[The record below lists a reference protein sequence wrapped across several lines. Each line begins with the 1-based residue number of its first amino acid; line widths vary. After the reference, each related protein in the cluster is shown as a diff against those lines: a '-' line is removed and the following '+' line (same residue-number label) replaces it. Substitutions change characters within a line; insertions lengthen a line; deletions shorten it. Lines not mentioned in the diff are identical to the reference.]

1 MRARP
6 RDPAVGRTAEVT
18 IERLG
23 AAGDGLAEF
32 DERPLYIPAA
42 LPGELVR
49 VRITGRR
56 GDGLAAAV
64 EELLTPAPERAIP
77 PCAHY
82 GECGGCDLQ
91 HYADAPTARFKADLV
106 AEALSRRG
114 IAVEIR
120 PTATSPAASR
130 RRIVLAIRRTTK
142 GIIVGFNAPES
153 ARVVDL
159 AVCPVAMPALSRLI
173 DPIRVAAAAW
183 IAPGEAADVA
193 LTKGDTGVDLL
204 VRAPRDP
211 GLDEREALAAFA
223 EAEDLARVSWSHDR
237 GDTQPIARRR
247 PFHVRF
253 GSVAVEP
260 PPGSFLQATDHGEA
274 MLAEA
279 VLAALP
285 THGRLVDLFA
295 GCGTFALRLAARGGD
310 VRAVEGD
317 LAASEALGAAAR
329 AAMLPVAVDH
339 RDLDERPLVAS
350 DLAGVVG
357 LVFDPPRT
365 GARAQAMELA
375 KSKVPV
381 IVAVSCNPASFARD
395 ARILIDGGYRLEP
408 VQPIDQFRWTAH
420 VELVA
425 VFRRS

>member
-1 MRARP
+1 M
-6 RDPAVGRTAEVT
+6 

-32 DERPLYIPAA
+32 DDRPLYIPAA
-42 LPGELVR
+42 LPGERVR

-64 EELLTPAPERAIP
+64 EDILAPAPERATP

-91 HYADAPTARFKADLV
+91 HYGDAPTARFKADLV

-114 IAVEIR
+114 IAAEIR
-120 PTATSPAASR
+120 ATVTSPAASR
-130 RRIVLAIRRTTK
+130 RRIVLAIRRTAK

-159 AVCPVAMPALSRLI
+159 AVCPVAMPVLSRLI
-173 DPIRVAAAAW
+173 DPIRIASSAW
-183 IAPGEAADVA
+183 LAPGEAADIA

-211 GLDEREALAAFA
+211 GLEEREALAAFA

-253 GSVAVEP
+253 GRVAVEP
-260 PPGSFLQATDHGEA
+260 PPGGFLQATDHGEA
-274 MLAEA
+274 MLADA

-295 GCGTFALRLAARGGD
+295 GCGTFALRLADRGAE
-310 VRAVEGD
+310 VRAVEGEAT
-317 LAASEALGAAAR
+317 AADALSAAAR
-329 AAMLPVAVDH
+329 AAMLPVSVDQ
-339 RDLDERPLVAS
+339 RDLNERPLVSA
-350 DLAGVVG
+350 DLAQVAG

-365 GARAQAMELA
+365 GARAQAIELA
-375 KSKVPV
+375 KSRVPV